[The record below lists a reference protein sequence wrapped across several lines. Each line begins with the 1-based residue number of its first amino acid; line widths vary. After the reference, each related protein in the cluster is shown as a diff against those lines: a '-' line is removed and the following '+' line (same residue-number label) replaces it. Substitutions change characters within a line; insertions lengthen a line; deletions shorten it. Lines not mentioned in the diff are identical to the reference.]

1 MSRVSRVASR
11 PGRDGRL
18 SASSSTVSTAS
29 RTKKSDKAPARPV
42 APELTRPEQAQA
54 AAAWSV
60 ISHKQDTSST
70 DKSRHSLLDTAHLLG
85 YNPSKREIR
94 EFQPNKASFTLND
107 LFKFI
112 RPLDKLDQAAVYS
125 GFRIMDEDGDGEL
138 SKQELIDH
146 LTNYGER
153 MSTDEVD
160 AVMSEFDVDGDG
172 NLDYTEFC
180 QMIASFGN
188 AARIHFEPT
197 VKEPAIA
204 GGLGASRLGT
214 GRAQQ
219 SDTQASAGRAVAEP
233 ESNLAVF
240 QQPDDLKNWD
250 GDRLNGMFQA
260 SSGGRVCSQQYGFQ
274 LTEPTEVFISLRS
287 HHSMGIRSEEGD
299 TALVDVRFYVAKIV
313 HGDDGFPEICG
324 ASLLHADSEVCL
336 RISLDAGAY
345 RIIPFSTGCYLRKR
359 QREGKLAPL
368 TYDEDG
374 NTRWTDRAHAML
386 QHAFDRFDFD
396 GTGTISQSEYSMLQ
410 TITDGKTCDETTWQQ
425 IKDEFETIEGE
436 ITFKGFCDLF
446 MLFVEDVDDE
456 AALLEFFENFEK
468 LGFSRDLE
476 PDELAKFKMF
486 LFTKKH
492 NIHEIYVLPID
503 EVRVQQVD
511 LIDILQCGQGQLV
524 KDGLYMYVRK
534 GRHHQSIAFKNLGG
548 DEAAY
553 TVDFTG
559 SENVITNLGSLK
571 VNLKIPAGGAALC
584 CHLMPAR
591 QTREWK
597 VDVVF
602 G

>member
-1 MSRVSRVASR
+1 MA
-11 PGRDGRL
+11 
-18 SASSSTVSTAS
+18 A
-29 RTKKSDKAPARPV
+29 ARSV
-42 APELTRPEQAQA
+42 YPELTGPEREQAT
-54 AAAWSV
+54 AAWSV

-70 DKSRHSLLDTAHLLG
+70 DKCRHSLLATAHLLG

-94 EFQPNKASFTLND
+94 EFQPKKASFTLKD
-107 LFKFI
+107 LLKFI

-153 MSTDEVD
+153 MSVEEVEV
-160 AVMSEFDVDGDG
+160 VMKEFDVNGDG
-172 NLDYTEFC
+172 NIDYSEFC
-180 QMIASFGN
+180 RMIASFGN
-188 AARIHFEPT
+188 AARVHFEPAAR
-197 VKEPAIA
+197 EAPIA
-204 GGLGASRLGT
+204 GGRESPGASRAGA

-219 SDTQASAGRAVAEP
+219 WGEQASGGQAVVNP
-233 ESNLAVF
+233 DQNLPVF
-240 QQPDDLKNWD
+240 RQPDELKHWD
-250 GDRLNGMFQA
+250 GDRLNGMFQV

-299 TALVDVRFYVAKIV
+299 TALVDARFYVAKLA

-336 RISLDAGAY
+336 RLSLDAGAY
-345 RIIPFSTGCYLRKR
+345 RVIPFSTGCYLRKR
-359 QREGKLAPL
+359 VREGKLAPL

-374 NTRWTDRAHAML
+374 NTRWTDKAHAML

-410 TITDGKTCDETTWQQ
+410 TITDGKTCDETTWQMIQ
-425 IKDEFETIEGE
+425 DEVETIEGE
-436 ITFKGFCDLF
+436 LTFKGFRDFF
-446 MLFVEDVDDE
+446 MLFVEGEDDQD
-456 AALLEFFENFEK
+456 ALLSFFENFEK
-468 LGFSRDLE
+468 LGFDRDLD
-476 PDELAKFKMF
+476 PTELAKFKMF

-492 NIHEIYVLPID
+492 NVHEIYVLPID

-534 GRHHQSIAFKNLGG
+534 GAHHQSIAFKNLGG
-548 DEAAY
+548 DDAAY

-559 SENVITNLGSLK
+559 SENVITNLDSLK
-571 VNLKIPAGGAALC
+571 VNLQIPAGGAALC

-591 QTREWK
+591 RTCEWK

-602 G
+602 V